1 MKRIDIVYALIVS
14 PDNQKVL
21 MVQNLDNRDT
31 WTLPGGTVEPGET
44 LETALIREVRE
55 EAGVDI
61 AVRGVAAVNE
71 VIFPEK
77 QEHYLLLTF
86 HADHLGGKE
95 ETNVPSEISAVS
107 WIDIDRADA
116 LMPYYEAGISGLVR
130 NGDEV
135 PYCDEG
141 KEKGT

>member
-55 EAGVDI
+55 EAGIEI

-71 VIFPEK
+71 VIFSEK

-86 HADHLGGKE
+86 RADRLGGTEK
-95 ETNVPSEISAVS
+95 TNVPTEISAVS
-107 WIDIDRADA
+107 WIDVDLADS

-130 NGDEV
+130 SGEEV